1 MISHISLIRVKIVD
15 PDMDLL
21 RHAVEFLAREM
32 GAELVN
38 EIEDYYGNRTRVS
51 LGIKNSTFFRGVGF
65 EVGENG
71 EVNIKGD
78 FWGISQREVENLK
91 LGLVKHYTAFAT
103 FTALRSMGYQVR
115 ATKVK
120 DSIYIKAVAW

>member
-1 MISHISLIRVKIVD
+1 VKIVN

-38 EIEDYYGNRTRVS
+38 EIEDYYGNKTRVS
-51 LGIKNSTFFRGVGF
+51 LGIKNSTFSRGVGF
-65 EVGENG
+65 EVSENG
-71 EVNIKGD
+71 EVQLKGD
-78 FWGISQREVENLK
+78 FWGIPQREVENLK
-91 LGLVKHYTAFAT
+91 LSLVKQYTALAT

-115 ATKVK
+115 TAKVK